1 MSATTDNT
9 TTVTTVH
16 STAAAV
22 EWLRERV
29 ASGTLQTDSRQVR
42 AGDAFIAWPGGVNDG
57 RAYVAQAV
65 QRGAVA
71 CLVEQAGLEAFDMQG
86 MPVASMPG
94 LKAATGPIANAWFAQ
109 PSEQLDV
116 LAVTGTNG
124 KTSISWWL
132 AQAVTHL
139 CEAGVLQHR
148 GCAMVGTLG
157 VGIPPHQLDVTGMTT
172 PDPVL
177 LQRAFRGFAD
187 AGYGACAIEA
197 SSIGIAEH
205 RLAGTR
211 IRLAIFTNFTQD
223 HLDYHGSMDAYWAA
237 KEALFQWPGL
247 QAAVVNLDD
256 ARGAALAASLASTVL
271 DLWTVSVDS
280 ATNARLSA
288 HNIRAGERGLVF
300 EVAEV
305 GAEAAAVTLHSQ
317 VIGQYN
323 VLNLLQVIA
332 SLRVL
337 GASLPQAAEACAVL
351 AAVPGRMEQVTQ
363 AGAPLV
369 AIDYAHTPDAL
380 DKALQALR
388 PLAAQRGGKLW
399 CVFGCGGN
407 RDAGK
412 RPLMGRIAQAGA
424 DEVVVTSDNPR
435 SEQPQA
441 IIDDIL
447 RGMALDAHS
456 QVQADRAAAIEEV
469 VLRASSQDV
478 VLLAGKGHEDYQEV
492 AGVKLPFLDAAQAQ
506 AALAKRKERLCA

>member
-1 MSATTDNT
+1 MSAT
-9 TTVTTVH
+9 TTVTTVT

-29 ASGTLQTDSRQVR
+29 RGGTLHTDSRQVH

-65 QRGAVA
+65 QRGAAA
-71 CLVEQAGLEAFDMQG
+71 CLVEQAGLEQFDLQG
-86 MPVASMPG
+86 MPVAAMAD
-94 LKAATGPIANAWFAQ
+94 LKAATGPMASAWFGQ

-132 AQAVTHL
+132 AQAVSHL
-139 CEAGVLQHR
+139 CESGVLPHR

-177 LQRAFRGFAD
+177 LQRAFRSFAD

-237 KEALFQWPGL
+237 KEALFHWSGL
-247 QAAVVNLDD
+247 QSAVVNLDD
-256 ARGAALAASLASTVL
+256 ARGAALAASLAGGAL
-271 DLWTVSVDS
+271 DLWTVSVDNPS
-280 ATNARLSA
+280 QARLSA
-288 HNIRAGERGLVF
+288 QAIRAGERGLVF
-300 EVAEV
+300 EVVEA
-305 GAEAAAVTLHSQ
+305 GAEGAAVTLHSQ

-323 VLNLLQVIA
+323 VLNLLQVMA

-337 GASLPQAAEACAVL
+337 GASLQQAAQACAGL
-351 AAVPGRMEQVTQ
+351 AAVPGRMEQVSQ

-388 PLAAQRGGKLW
+388 PLAVQRGGQLW

-435 SEQPQA
+435 GEQPQA

-447 RGMALDAHS
+447 RGMTPSAHWY
-456 QVQADRAAAIEEV
+456 VQADRAAAIDEV
-469 VLRASSQDV
+469 LLRAASQDV

-492 AGVKLPFLDAAQAQ
+492 AGVKLPFLDAAQAH
-506 AALAKRKERLCA
+506 AALAKRKESL